1 MSGSGVLHGMEK
13 LVREERA
20 QGTLEYALVFSAFLA
35 MVLALGALWHAGEVG
50 TLGVLAERAAPRS
63 LDGTGPL
70 DFALF

>member
-35 MVLALGALWHAGEVG
+35 MVLALGAL
-50 TLGVLAERAAPRS
+50 
-63 LDGTGPL
+63 
-70 DFALF
+70 